1 MPDTIHS
8 RINNTYYT
16 EKINQE
22 YLEEFYNQYEEL
34 WEYTSYDFDDKYK
47 HFVPFLD
54 TIRDTIMIYNSRIS
68 EVTPEHIETLRK
80 KILDLRYNI
89 HTYEKTTIWEDI
101 KDFFKTK
108 SI

>member
-34 WEYTSYDFDDKYK
+34 TDYVSYDFDDKYK
-47 HFVPFLD
+47 HFIKELD
-54 TIRDTIMIYNSRIS
+54 KIRDLIMYYNSHLDK
-68 EVTPEHIETLRK
+68 VTTKHIEFLRHKISDINEKIHNYKAPTLW
-80 KILDLRYNI
+80 D
-89 HTYEKTTIWEDI
+89 EI
-101 KDFFKTK
+101 KDFFKFK